1 MNIRKATLKDF
12 EKICQLRKELEN
24 DPSDRLATEYAPY
37 QEDNDRAWIHKCLR
51 SKQRIIILIAE
62 DSEGICGHAIVCI
75 EKVPQKMKAYMTYR
89 QKARLVH
96 LYVSRHRRHRGIGKE
111 LTEYTLKYLKQM
123 GTEFVDLECYIGNE
137 IADSLY
143 KKIGFKDVF
152 VVKRFT
158 L

>member
-1 MNIRKATLKDF
+1 MIIKKATLKDF
-12 EKICQLRKELEN
+12 EKICQLRKELET

-37 QEDNDRAWIHKCLR
+37 QEKADREWIHKCLR
-51 SKQRIIILIAE
+51 SKQRVSILVAE

-75 EKVPQKMKAYMTYR
+75 EKVPKKMRAYMTYR

-96 LYVSRHRRHRGIGKE
+96 LYVSRHKRRLGIGKE
-111 LTEYTLKYLKQM
+111 LMKYTLKYLKQK
-123 GTEFVDLECYIGNE
+123 GIEFVDLECYIGNE

-143 KKIGFKDVF
+143 NKIGFKDVF